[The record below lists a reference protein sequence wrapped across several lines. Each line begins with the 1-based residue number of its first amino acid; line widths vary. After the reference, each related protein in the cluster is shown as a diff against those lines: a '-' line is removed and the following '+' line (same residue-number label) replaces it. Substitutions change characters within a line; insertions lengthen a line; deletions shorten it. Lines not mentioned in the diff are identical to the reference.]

1 MSNFSEATFGAGCFW
16 CIESCYKELKGVIE
30 VKPGYSGGTKLNP
43 SYEEVC
49 SGETGHAEVARILF
63 DSSQVTYTKLLEV
76 FWFIHD
82 PTQLNRQGN
91 DIGTHY
97 RSVIFYHNDI
107 QRQEAEYYKSE
118 LTRKAIWDKD
128 IVTEIS
134 PMINFFE
141 AEEYHHD
148 YLKRNPQNPYCQMV
162 VRPKYDKFKSAFSDA
177 LK

>member
-1 MSNFSEATFGAGCFW
+1 MLVLQPQAGLWEALGLTITW
-16 CIESCYKELKGVIE
+16 V
-30 VKPGYSGGTKLNP
+30 
-43 SYEEVC
+43 
-49 SGETGHAEVARILF
+49 
-63 DSSQVTYTKLLEV
+63 LEV

-97 RSVIFYHNDI
+97 RSVIFYHNDT

-118 LTRKAIWDKD
+118 LTRKAIWNKE

-134 PMINFFE
+134 PIINFFE

-162 VRPKYDKFKSAFSDA
+162 VRPKYDKFKSVFSDA